1 MIKIIIYMYT
11 HIHIH
16 THTYTH
22 IYTHIHTLYVHTYN
36 IYVHNMYVC
45 THIYYIYTHIC
56 IYTYVYVYIYIHTY
70 IHIIYMCIY
79 IYIYI
84 IFCTSPC
91 PGNKY
96 SHHSGAFSQSPS
108 MATFHP
114 WTSPW
119 CCGTELIPEKL
130 NGSSKIAMV
139 MSSGNSP
146 PIQTSGCL

>member
-1 MIKIIIYMYT
+1 MYIICMCVHIYIIYIYTYMYI
-11 HIHIH
+11 HICICKHIH
-16 THTYTH
+16 TH
-22 IYTHIHTLYVHTYN
+22 IHTYN
-36 IYVHNMYVC
+36 IYV
-45 THIYYIYTHIC
+45 
-56 IYTYVYVYIYIHTY
+56 
-70 IHIIYMCIY
+70 Y

-146 PIQTSGCL
+146 PIQTSGCLWWNPGYRTEHIPWFGEDSPPEKLEYSHSMT